1 MTDKLGSRFAETVP
15 TATPQVLDVDADNPI
30 APTKYSRQQFQ
41 FDMTGAGT
49 LKIETKIIGQAAF
62 NDQGSFS
69 GETIILDLVGV
80 EQLQLTASTADV
92 PTVILPYIQGQV

>member
-1 MTDKLGSRFAETVP
+1 MAKLNSRFVGSVEVGTPQTITVDPVP
-15 TATPQVLDVDADNPI
+15 TN
-30 APTKYSRQQFQ
+30 APAKYNKMQFQ

-49 LKIETKIIGQAAF
+49 LKIETKIINQAAF

-80 EQLQLTASTADV
+80 NEILLTATNATV
-92 PTVILPYIQGQV
+92 PVVILPYTQGRV